1 MAHVCMLVTISA
13 YKMPCMGAE
22 KILFRFDYAVSA
34 LSAQELGFFFVAVM
48 RPAARSNRFG
58 AEPQLNV
65 PKKKFLFFF
74 AAKFFRSCNEFSPL
88 KEDAYTISK

>member
-65 PKKKFLFFF
+65 PKKKFLFFSRRSF
-74 AAKFFRSCNEFSPL
+74 SALAMNFRP
-88 KEDAYTISK
+88 